1 MLNLLLILTRST
13 CSKAGRLLIDTEK
26 IAPVVFLIFLCWIC
40 FLLFSPSSRYLV
52 RTNKKDG
59 EIHIA
64 QNVFGTQEYFLSVSL
79 FHTCIVHCS

>member
-26 IAPVVFLIFLCWIC
+26 IAPVVFLIILCWIS
-40 FLLFSPSSRYLV
+40 FLLLLPSFRYLV
-52 RTNKKDG
+52 RTNKKGG
-59 EIHIA
+59 ERHIA
-64 QNVFGTQEYFLSVSL
+64 QNVFGTQEYFLSVLL